1 MYSAF
6 KELNDID
13 FKKVLALSCDIPL
26 IKKEV
31 ISYLIACSMKYDC
44 CIPRW
49 DNGFLEP
56 LCAVYPIQKAL
67 IKAKENLKIN
77 DFKLIKLIDPS
88 WNTNFISIE
97 KCFQPLDKELLS
109 FININT
115 REDIE
120 KLK

>member
-1 MYSAF
+1 M
-6 KELNDID
+6 
-13 FKKVLALSCDIPL
+13 
-26 IKKEV
+26 
-31 ISYLIACSMKYDC
+31 
-44 CIPRW
+44 
-49 DNGFLEP
+49 
-56 LCAVYPIQKAL
+56 YPIQKAL